1 MGHGDPE
8 SGPGAGERGQGSRVP
23 LRRPYIIVNMAMS
36 ADGKISSVGRRQV
49 GISGAEDR
57 GRIDS
62 LKAGSDAVMVGIGT
76 VLADDPSLTVKS
88 GDLQKKRVLAGK
100 AENPVRVIVDSQAR
114 TPLTADILHKGGGG
128 RIIAVSAKAG
138 KDAPKRYKGLA
149 TVIVTGE
156 EDVDLPLLMARLHEM
171 GIGRLMVEG
180 GGTLIA
186 SLFSRGLVDEF
197 STFVG
202 NLIIGGKDAPTPVNG
217 RGFLNDN
224 EFVSLSLMDV
234 RKVDEGV
241 LLQWRVK
248 NRR

>member
-1 MGHGDPE
+1 MGSDNPRKGRGKE
-8 SGPGAGERGQGSRVP
+8 EGEPSSLGS

-49 GISGAEDR
+49 RISGAEDR
-57 GRIDS
+57 GRVDS

-76 VLADDPSLTVKS
+76 VLADNPSLTVKS
-88 GDLQKKRVLAGK
+88 ADLQRARVLAGN
-100 AENPVRVIVDSQAR
+100 AENPVRIVVDSQGR

-138 KDAPKRYKGLA
+138 RDALERYKGLA
-149 TVIVTGE
+149 TVIATGE
-156 EDVDLPLLMARLHEM
+156 DEVDLALLMARLHEM

-186 SLFSRGLVDEF
+186 ALFSRGLVDEF
-197 STFVG
+197 YAFIG
-202 NLIIGGKDAPTPVNG
+202 NLIIGGKDAPTPVDG
-217 RGFLNDN
+217 RGFLDDN

-234 RKVDEGV
+234 REVGEGV
-241 LLQWRVK
+241 LLRWRVK
-248 NRR
+248 SRR